1 MSTTRW
7 VRTPCGE
14 SVACV
19 EIGKLE
25 YGDFA
30 IRNSNFK
37 SDKVIFTRQEIA
49 AFIRAA
55 KNGHFDRLF
64 EVEQ

>member
-1 MSTTRW
+1 M
-7 VRTPCGE
+7 
-14 SVACV
+14 ACV

>member
-1 MSTTRW
+1 MARW

-19 EIGKLE
+19 EIGKLD

-37 SDKVIFTRQEIA
+37 ADKVIFTEAEII
-49 AFIRAA
+49 AFLWAA
-55 KNGHFDRLF
+55 KKGHFDRLLDIP
-64 EVEQ
+64 

>member
-7 VRTPCGE
+7 VRTPCE
-14 SVACV
+14 SGSCV
-19 EIGKLE
+19 EVGRLE

-37 SDKVIFTRQEIA
+37 ADKVIFTEKEIA
-49 AFIRAA
+49 YFLQAV

-64 EVEQ
+64 GVEQ